1 MDEIIKDDN
10 LGNNVDQVK
19 FEGEALDNKE
29 VVDRIDLHDEE
40 LGYDVHVDFE
50 EDNFQEKV
58 EDGTIS

>member
-1 MDEIIKDDN
+1 MDEIFKDDN
-10 LGNNVDQVK
+10 LGNNVDQVN

-40 LGYDVHVDFE
+40 LGDDVHVDFE